1 MACIEIHNL
10 SKVFPHPQGELH
22 VLKDL
27 SLCIDRHSFTV
38 ILGRSGCGKTTL
50 LRMIAGLEQQTSGQ
64 VIFHPETQ
72 KVGFVF
78 QEARLMPWLNV
89 QDNVRFLHQDIAH
102 EELLHILHLLKL
114 QPFAHFYP
122 REISGGMAQK
132 AAIGRALCY
141 QSDII
146 LMDEPFASLDY
157 FTRGELQQELLHIF
171 DSLSKTIIFVTHN
184 IDEAILLG
192 DNIVILDE
200 GKIAHILHNK
210 SDRAQRQQIDYQ
222 DATKQKIIELLQ
234 K

>member
-10 SKVFPHPQGELH
+10 SKIFPHQRGKLH

-27 SLCIDRHSFTV
+27 SLCINKHSFTV

-50 LRMIAGLEQQTSGQ
+50 LRIIAGLEQQTSGQ
-64 VIFHPETQ
+64 VIFHPRQQ

-89 QDNVRFLHQDIAH
+89 RDNVRFLHQNIAY
-102 EELLHILHLLKL
+102 EELSHILHLLKL
-114 QPFAHFYP
+114 QSFEHFYP
-122 REISGGMAQK
+122 SEISGGMAQK

-200 GKIAHILHNK
+200 GKIMRILHNK
-210 SDRAQRQQIDYQ
+210 IDRAQRQQTDYQ
-222 DATKQKIIELLQ
+222 DLTKQQIIELLQ